1 MLISLRL
8 WAARKGRALPQ
19 RAVERELRVL
29 TFLYLVMLALLLA
42 AFALDPGFKL
52 GSAFA
57 GMTLFGAWVR
67 RDLKRVTADRSPP
80 P

>member
-8 WAARKGRALPQ
+8 PSARKGRAMPQ

-29 TFLYLVMLALLLA
+29 TFLYLVMLALLAA

-52 GSAFA
+52 GSVFA
-57 GMTLFGAWVR
+57 GMALFGLWVR
-67 RDLKRVTADRSPP
+67 RDLKRVTAGRSPRP
-80 P
+80 